1 MQAVISRMTAA
12 SAEEET
18 AVWKTAALPSGITGE
33 PWELEG
39 ALTALSDVFSQLFPA
54 LAIPGDNLGRGIAQL
69 DKIMPAIGDEYVDP
83 ASSRK
88 FSFEPQPSLIM
99 PPTTGVLSTT
109 IAPVNLVS
117 APLWRH
123 S

>member
-69 DKIMPAIGDEYVDP
+69 DKIMPAIGDDYVDP
-83 ASSRK
+83 TSSRIPNT
-88 FSFEPQPSLIM
+88 SVIPMCLGHTDIV
-99 PPTTGVLSTT
+99 VL
-109 IAPVNLVS
+109 
-117 APLWRH
+117 
-123 S
+123 